1 MVARVV
7 RTVINS
13 VVLLSAGTLSARR
26 ANAQPVGLRYTMRA
40 LRGATGPSQPMHDLP
55 VDSAPSANRV
65 RASQADLPE
74 KIKPSPWWAPVAS
87 AALPGSGQLAL
98 SQQRSVAYAVVEVY
112 MLVQAVVAQ
121 RDADRQREQ
130 YQNLA
135 SEVARA
141 QFGGSRPVGP
151 WVTYYEPM
159 EKFLESGA
167 FSLVK
172 GATVVPETD
181 ENTYNG
187 SRWLLARQTYWRD
200 PAVPPAVGSPEYA
213 RALAAYVKEAWP
225 DEYRWS
231 WRDAQLQWDVYR
243 QLIASK
249 NRSYQ
254 RANNFLGLVIAN
266 HLVSMVD
273 AYVSVRIR
281 RFGGAGLAGLQLDG
295 VRSEISSVGDPAWG
309 MRRLQTSIRI
319 VPSSP

>member
-1 MVARVV
+1 MAIRLL
-7 RTVINS
+7 
-13 VVLLSAGTLSARR
+13 VLLSAGILAVPP
-26 ANAQPVGLRYTMRA
+26 ADAQPVGLRYVTRA
-40 LRGATGPSQPMHDLP
+40 QRWADGALHTPDGFP
-55 VDSAPSANRV
+55 VDSALSADRI
-65 RASQADLPE
+65 RASHSDLPD
-74 KIKPSPWWAPVAS
+74 KLKPSPWWAPIAS
-87 AALPGSGQLAL
+87 AAVPGSGQLAL
-98 SQQRSVAYAVVEVY
+98 SQQRSVAYAVAEVY

-141 QFGGSRPVGP
+141 QFGGSRPIGP

-181 ENTYNG
+181 ESTYNG
-187 SRWLLARQTYWRD
+187 SRWLQARQTYWRD

-254 RANNFLGLVIAN
+254 RANNYLGLVIAN

-295 VRSEISSVGDPAWG
+295 VHSEVSSVGDPAWG
-309 MRRLQTSIRI
+309 VRRIQTSVRI